1 MFIGERTFF
10 MKRRNNIFV
19 LLLLALLIAAVG
31 VESGFAA
38 SHYSDTTYSGETQ
51 LTHSFIIDDDD
62 HLDDPQIEYTF
73 TIDSDP
79 NIAAPTLNASAV
91 SISDFVTG
99 APKFKDTV
107 SNTQSIT
114 YTDSD
119 RDSKTLTIDWS
130 DVTFKQPGSY
140 YWKIT
145 KTADP
150 AASADTNHTNNNETL
165 YIYAVV
171 NDDENSSTKLSL
183 SSQGFGFKN
192 IAGIISNSKFYA
204 IEDTYKSDPVDFTIA
219 KNVTGSIGSKDRYF
233 KFVVTIDIPDYIA
246 AKKYTVSGDYDESG
260 TDIFEYSDFTNPS
273 KTQKHLIPAIP
284 TSFTVYLKHGQN
296 LKISGLPDG
305 TVYSIAETTPDG
317 YTSTYE
323 VSTGDASR
331 TLNADTTVTY
341 TNTAT
346 DTPTGLML
354 ETAAPVVG
362 LLLGAAFLAIVAA
375 SPKKKANNR

>member
-51 LTHSFIIDDDD
+51 LTHSFMIEEND
-62 HLDDPQIEYTF
+62 HLDDPLIQYTF
-73 TIDSDP
+73 TIVSDP
-79 NIAAPTLNASAV
+79 NIAAPTLSASGV
-91 SISDFVTG
+91 NIEQFVTG
-99 APKFKDTV
+99 APKFKDT
-107 SNTQSIT
+107 SSAIQWIT

-119 RDSKTLTIDWS
+119 RNPKTLTIVWS

-145 KTADP
+145 KIADP

-171 NDDENSSTKLSL
+171 NDDETSSTKLSL
-183 SSQGFGFKN
+183 SSTGFGFKN
-192 IAGIISNSKFYA
+192 IAGNISNQKFNT
-204 IEDTYKSDPVDFTIA
+204 INDTYNSDPVDFTIA
-219 KNVTGSIGSKDRYF
+219 KTVTGEIGSKDRYF

-246 AKKYTVSGDYDESG
+246 AKWYTVSGDYDESG

-273 KTQKHLIPAIP
+273 KTQKHLIPANP
-284 TSFTVYLKHGQN
+284 TSFTIYLKHGQN
-296 LKISGLPDG
+296 LTFNDLPDG

-317 YTSTYE
+317 YTSTYA
-323 VSTGDASR
+323 VSTGDTSR
-331 TLNADTTVTY
+331 TLNRDTTVTY

-346 DTPTGLML
+346 DTPTGLIL

-375 SPKKKANNR
+375 SRKKKANNR

>member
-51 LTHSFIIDDDD
+51 LTHSFMIDEND
-62 HLDDPQIEYTF
+62 HLDDPLIQYTF
-73 TIDSDP
+73 TIVSDP
-79 NIAAPTLNASAV
+79 NIAAPTLSASGV
-91 SISDFVTG
+91 NIEHFVTG
-99 APKFKDTV
+99 APKFKDEG
-107 SNTQSIT
+107 SDTQSIT
-114 YTDSD
+114 YTDTD
-119 RDSKTLTIDWS
+119 RDPKTLTIDWS

-140 YWKIT
+140 YWMIT

-171 NDDENSSTKLSL
+171 NDDETSSTKLSL
-183 SSQGFGFKN
+183 SSTGFGFKN
-192 IAGIISNSKFYA
+192 IAGNISNQKFNT
-204 IEDTYKSDPVDFTIA
+204 INDTYNSDPVDFTIA

-233 KFVVTIDIPDYIA
+233 KFVVTMQVPSYIRPHR
-246 AKKYTVSGDYDESG
+246 YTFSGNYDVDV
-260 TDIFEYSDFTNPS
+260 TDIFAYGSVTNPAKSTQLITAPSTDFT
-273 KTQKHLIPAIP
+273 I
-284 TSFTVYLKHGQN
+284 YLKHGQN
-296 LKISGLPDG
+296 LTISGLPDG

-317 YTSTYE
+317 YKSTYA
-323 VSTGDASR
+323 VSTGDTSR
-331 TLNADTTVTY
+331 TLNKDTTVTY

-346 DTPTGLML
+346 DTPTGLIL

-375 SPKKKANNR
+375 SRKKKANNR